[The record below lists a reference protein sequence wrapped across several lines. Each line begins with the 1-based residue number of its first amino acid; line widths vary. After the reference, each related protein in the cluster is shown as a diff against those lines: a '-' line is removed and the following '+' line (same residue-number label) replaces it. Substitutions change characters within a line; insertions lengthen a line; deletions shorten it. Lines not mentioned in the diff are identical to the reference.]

1 MTQSQN
7 YHRYFFNIDNKYRTQ
22 RTSLDQNYSKRFRS
36 HSAELDGGTKISQG
50 HEASAFT
57 RRSSHGQYG
66 LLVNV
71 YYVYHLMRVDW
82 CSLSCNPKSYTKDFR
97 KLSRLMKQIFQCRT
111 PFMRENG
118 LDILGKS
125 SKFYLLSTKLEWFTS
140 AVKLG
145 VGVSFSP
152 QCPNMPSISLIGAQV
167 VAMAWSLLPQRRIF
181 SG

>member
-71 YYVYHLMRVDW
+71 YYVY
-82 CSLSCNPKSYTKDFR
+82 TKDFR

-125 SKFYLLSTKLEWFTS
+125 SKFYLLSTKLEIVVYVGSKTGCRCFVFSTVPKYALHLFNRS
-140 AVKLG
+140 SSCCDG
-145 VGVSFSP
+145 VVSF
-152 QCPNMPSISLIGAQV
+152 ISEENILRMRCCREV
-167 VAMAWSLLPQRRIF
+167 LD
-181 SG
+181 

>member
-125 SKFYLLSTKLEWFTS
+125 SKFYLLSTKLEI
-140 AVKLG
+140 VVY
-145 VGVSFSP
+145 VGSKTGS
-152 QCPNMPSISLIGAQV
+152 QV

>member
-71 YYVYHLMRVDW
+71 YYV
-82 CSLSCNPKSYTKDFR
+82 YTKDFR

-167 VAMAWSLLPQRRIF
+167 VAMAWSLLSQRRIF

>member
-71 YYVYHLMRVDW
+71 YYVY
-82 CSLSCNPKSYTKDFR
+82 TKDFR

-125 SKFYLLSTKLEWFTS
+125 SKFYLLSTKLEI
-140 AVKLG
+140 VVY
-145 VGVSFSP
+145 VGSKTGCRCFVFSTVP
-152 QCPNMPSISLIGAQV
+152 KYALHLFN
-167 VAMAWSLLPQRRIF
+167 RR
-181 SG
+181 